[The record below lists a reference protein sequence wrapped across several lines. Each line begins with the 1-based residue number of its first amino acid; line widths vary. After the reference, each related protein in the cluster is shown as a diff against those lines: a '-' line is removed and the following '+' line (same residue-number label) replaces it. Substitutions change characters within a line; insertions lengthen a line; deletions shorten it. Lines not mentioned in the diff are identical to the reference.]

1 MKGFF
6 GWFRNGA
13 KMKRW
18 IALILIGIIL
28 ACYGMASILTA
39 ERLDFWPLA
48 KIVACFVVGF
58 VAVILGMI
66 HMQKRTLELLVQ
78 ETDNRIEDENTKVNS
93 LIYNKKI
100 YDQGPKIV
108 AIGGGTG
115 LNSVLKGLKNYTDNL
130 TAIVTVSDYG
140 EIVPESRKTLETMP
154 LDDIKE
160 SLVALSKDEETMEK
174 VMNIQFSKGR
184 LKNLSFGD
192 IYLLGMKEIYG
203 DFAKSIEQTKNVLNI
218 TGRVLPVTLEPIQI
232 CAELED
238 GTVIESRDKIPEVVN
253 SKTSKISRI
262 FIPHSRTPS
271 P

>member
-6 GWFRNGA
+6 GWFRNSA

-18 IALILIGIIL
+18 ILLVLVGIVL
-28 ACYGMASILTA
+28 ACYGMSSILTA

-48 KIVACFVVGF
+48 KIVLCFIVGF
-58 VAVILGMI
+58 VLVILGMI

-78 ETDNRIEDENTKVNS
+78 ETDNRIEDEKTKVNS

-140 EIVPESRKTLETMP
+140 EIIPESRRTLETMP

-160 SLVALSKDEETMEK
+160 SLVALSKDENTMEK
-174 VMNIQFSKGR
+174 LMNMQFSKGK
-184 LKNLSFGD
+184 LKNLSFV
-192 IYLLGMKEIYG
+192 
-203 DFAKSIEQTKNVLNI
+203 F
-218 TGRVLPVTLEPIQI
+218 
-232 CAELED
+232 
-238 GTVIESRDKIPEVVN
+238 
-253 SKTSKISRI
+253 
-262 FIPHSRTPS
+262 
-271 P
+271 